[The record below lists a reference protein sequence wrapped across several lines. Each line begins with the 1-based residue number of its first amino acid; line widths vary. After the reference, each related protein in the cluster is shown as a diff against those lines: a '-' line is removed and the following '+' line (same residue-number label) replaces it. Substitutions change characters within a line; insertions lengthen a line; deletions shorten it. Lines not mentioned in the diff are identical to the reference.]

1 MIDFVDKYFEN
12 GFQKTKTS
20 KSTPRVRFE
29 AIAVGV
35 GLALRE
41 NPNLIPDSMDWIKG
55 EEFKKH
61 TTTHASNSPARVK
74 GRVEYVKEM
83 LLNKR

>member
-1 MIDFVDKYFEN
+1 MRGKN
-12 GFQKTKTS
+12 GG
-20 KSTPRVRFE
+20 E
-29 AIAVGV
+29 
-35 GLALRE
+35 
-41 NPNLIPDSMDWIKG
+41 DWIKG